1 MKQNNRMLFGNQ
13 RIEHS
18 SKIKWKRI
26 LPFYVMALPGLI
38 YLLLNNYIPM
48 FGILIA
54 FKDMNFQKG
63 ILGSPW
69 CGFDNFKFLFASAT
83 GWEIMRNTVGY
94 SILFYF
100 VGTFCAIFTAILMNE
115 IFSIRVKKIYQTL
128 LLLPYMMSWV
138 VVSYLAYAYLAGE
151 TGMINNAILE
161 PLGYEAILWYQESK
175 YWPFILTFLS
185 VWKGLGYSMVVYL
198 SSIVGISSDYYEAAR
213 IDGASKWN
221 QIRYIT
227 LPLLKPTVI
236 TLAILSLG
244 SIFRSDFG
252 LFYQVPMNS
261 GMLTSVTRT
270 LDVYVYQAL
279 MGQANYGLSS
289 AVSVYQSV
297 IGFVL
302 IVASNQL
309 IKKYEPNSALY

>member
-1 MKQNNRMLFGNQ
+1 MKQHTMPFQSRGVKP
-13 RIEHS
+13 RAR
-18 SKIKWKRI
+18 IKWRRI
-26 LPFYVMALPGLI
+26 WPFYLMALPGLL
-38 YLLLNNYIPM
+38 YLLLNNYVPM

-54 FKDMNFQKG
+54 FKKMDFRKG
-63 ILGSPW
+63 ILKSPW
-69 CGFDNFKFLFASAT
+69 CGLDNFKFLFSSTT

-94 SILFYF
+94 SILFF
-100 VGTFCAIFTAILMNE
+100 VVGTFTAVFIAILMNE
-115 IFSIRVKKIYQTL
+115 ICSIRLKKIYQTL

-151 TGMINNAILE
+151 TGLINNAILK
-161 PLGYEAILWYQESK
+161 PLGLDSVLWYQEPK
-175 YWPFILTFLS
+175 YWPYILLFFS

-213 IDGASKWN
+213 IDGANKWN

-227 LPLLKPTVI
+227 LPLLKPTII
-236 TLAILSLG
+236 TLSILALG
-244 SIFRSDFG
+244 GIFRSDFG

-261 GMLTSVTRT
+261 GVLTSVTRT
-270 LDVYVYQAL
+270 LDVYVYEAL

-297 IGFVL
+297 VGFIL
-302 IVASNQL
+302 IIVSNRL